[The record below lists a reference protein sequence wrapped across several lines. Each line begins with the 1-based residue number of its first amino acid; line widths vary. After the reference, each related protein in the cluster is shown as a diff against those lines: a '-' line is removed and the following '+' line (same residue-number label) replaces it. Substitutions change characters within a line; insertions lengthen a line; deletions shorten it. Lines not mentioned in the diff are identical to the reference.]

1 MILHSDGL
9 GTRWDL
15 SKYPGLAHKPC
26 ALIAECYGATWCGA
40 ATIPPWSWRGKR
52 SNRVTV
58 PIITV
63 GIAHEQDIVTARRR
77 ARQVARLL
85 KFHDQDGT
93 RIGTAVSEIAR
104 NAYSYGGGGKVEFLV
119 DDTAPQSLRIRIS
132 DRGPGIADIDAIL
145 TGRYRSSTGMG
156 LGIIGARRLVDDFHM
171 RSSPGEGTTVILG
184 KQLPAGSVL
193 TSRALAGIADQL
205 AREPQDIYDEIRH
218 QNQELLNT
226 LEDLRRREEDLNRMN
241 RELED
246 TNRGVVALYA
256 ELDQRAEQLRYADQ
270 MKSRF
275 LSHVSH
281 EFRTP
286 LNAIVG
292 LTRLLL
298 KRDVIAQSVE
308 ANREITFIQ
317 QTAQS
322 VTEMVDDLLDL
333 AKAESG
339 KLTVEVADFS
349 VSTLFSTLRAMMRPL
364 AVNNAVELVFDEPA
378 LPVMHSDEN
387 KVSQILRNLLSNALK
402 FTERG
407 EVRAGGLSQ

>member
-1 MILHSDGL
+1 
-9 GTRWDL
+9 
-15 SKYPGLAHKPC
+15 
-26 ALIAECYGATWCGA
+26 
-40 ATIPPWSWRGKR
+40 
-52 SNRVTV
+52 
-58 PIITV
+58 
-63 GIAHEQDIVTARRR
+63 
-77 ARQVARLL
+77 
-85 KFHDQDGT
+85 
-93 RIGTAVSEIAR
+93 
-104 NAYSYGGGGKVEFLV
+104 
-119 DDTAPQSLRIRIS
+119 
-132 DRGPGIADIDAIL
+132 
-145 TGRYRSSTGMG
+145 MG

-171 RSSPGEGTTVILG
+171 ESSPGEGTTVILG
-184 KQLPAGSVL
+184 KQLPPGSVL
-193 TSRALAGIADQL
+193 TTLALARLADQL

-226 LEDLRRREEDLNRMN
+226 LDELRRREEDLNRMN
-241 RELED
+241 CELED

-256 ELDQRAEQLRYADQ
+256 ELDQRAEQLRHADQ

-298 KRDVIAQSVE
+298 KRDLIAQSVE
-308 ANREITFIQ
+308 ASREITFIQ

-339 KLTVEVADFS
+339 KLTVEAADFS

-364 AVNNAVELVFDEPA
+364 AVNSAVELSLMRPRCRSCAATRTRYPKFSGICSRMRLSSRNAARYAWRPVTMRRTIRSCSGCPTRESGS
-378 LPVMHSDEN
+378 LPNTRH
-387 KVSQILRNLLSNALK
+387 VSSKSSRRFRTRYKS
-402 FTERG
+402 E
-407 EVRAGGLSQ
+407 